1 MAGHG
6 RKQLNCVG
14 IVVCTL
20 LCTMVLSRFDKSI
33 GMPVQPDVVPVP
45 RVPLPEAMSKIME
58 VLRKG
63 RALSISELSRVTG
76 VDRRTVGKALRML
89 ESVQSI
95 LHSCT
100 FEMTEVGRRKMFA
113 LSVKRVKARE
123 AISSAK
129 QRVVRGK
136 H

>member
-1 MAGHG
+1 MAGYS

-20 LCTMVLSRFDKSI
+20 LCTMVLSKCDKSI
-33 GMPVQPDVVPVP
+33 AMPVQPDVVPVP

-89 ESVQSI
+89 ESVQNI